1 MVVQVTLSEFK
12 MSRHLRDGSLCF
24 NKIYKGGQSLG

>member
-1 MVVQVTLSEFK
+1 MVLQVTLSEFK

-24 NKIYKGGQSLG
+24 NLNNKGGKSLG